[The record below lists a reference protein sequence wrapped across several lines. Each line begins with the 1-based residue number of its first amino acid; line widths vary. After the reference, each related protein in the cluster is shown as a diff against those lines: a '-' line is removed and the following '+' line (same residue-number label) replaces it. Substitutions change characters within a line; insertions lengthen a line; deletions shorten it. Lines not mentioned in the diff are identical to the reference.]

1 MNEQGSGWGDE
12 RWGKEISRRDEERPL
27 ETFIRDIPLIQ
38 LPEGE
43 EKINR

>member
-1 MNEQGSGWGDE
+1 MNEQGSGWGS
-12 RWGKEISRRDEERPL
+12 SRRDEERPL